1 MEAADA
7 WSEAAS
13 RKAARK
19 NRLITEKF

>member
-13 RKAARK
+13 RKVAWK
-19 NRLITEKF
+19 NRLITDEI